1 MFTYLFLLALIV
13 MVTTKLWLAHR
24 QIRHVARFRHAV
36 PARFAETITLDAH
49 QKAADYTVAKTRLS
63 MLDIGVSAAVLLG
76 FTLLGGLQWLNT
88 FWLDT
93 FGPGYAY
100 GVALIA
106 SVIVISSVIELPF
119 SLYGQFGIEARF
131 GFNKMTLG
139 LYIADLVKSV
149 VIGSLLGLPLL
160 LAVLWLME
168 QMGDLWW
175 VWTWLVWMGFNLL
188 LLVLYPTVI
197 APLFNKF
204 EPLENSTLRQ
214 RIEAL
219 LQRCGFASKGL
230 FVMDGSRRSA
240 HGNAYFTGFGAAK
253 RIVFFD
259 TLLNRLNGDEIEAV
273 LAHELGHFK
282 RHHILK
288 RIVVTFALSL
298 AVLAVLGWVIDQ
310 PWFYTGLG
318 VEPNLL
324 TNNHA
329 LALILFF
336 LTLPV
341 FTFLM
346 GPVASLSSRK
356 HEFEADAYAASVADA
371 NHLVSALVKLY
382 KDNASTLTPDP
393 LYSAFYYSHPPASQR
408 IARLEAAAA

>member
-1 MFTYLFLLALIV
+1 MLTYLFLLALIT
-13 MVTTKLWLAHR
+13 MVIVKLWLASR
-24 QIRHVARFRHAV
+24 QIRHVALHRQAV
-36 PARFAETITLDAH
+36 PARFADTITLDAH

-76 FTLLGGLQWLNT
+76 FTLLGGLQWLNL
-88 FWLDT
+88 FWLET

-106 SVIVISSVIELPF
+106 SVVLISSLVELPF
-119 SLYGQFGIEARF
+119 SLYGQFGIEERY
-131 GFNKMTLG
+131 GFNKMTLR
-139 LYIADLVKSV
+139 LYFADLVKSTL
-149 VIGSLLGLPLL
+149 IGAALGLPLL
-160 LAVLWLME
+160 VAVLWLME
-168 QMGDLWW
+168 RMGDLWW
-175 VWTWLVWMGFNLL
+175 VWTWVVWMGFNLL

-204 EPLENSTLRQ
+204 EPLEDLSLKQ

-240 HGNAYFTGFGAAK
+240 HGNAYFTGFGASK

-259 TLLNRLNGDEIEAV
+259 TLLNRLDADEIEAV

-288 RIVVTFALSL
+288 RIVVTFAISL
-298 AVLAVLGWVIDQ
+298 GVLAMLGWLAGK

-318 VEPNLL
+318 VEPNLM
-324 TNNHA
+324 TDNNA

-341 FTFLM
+341 FTFLL
-346 GPVASLSSRK
+346 GPIASLSSRK
-356 HEFEADAYAASVADA
+356 HEFEADAYAAGIANA

-393 LYSAFYYSHPPASQR
+393 VYSAFYYSHPPASQR
-408 IARLEAAAA
+408 IARLEASPA

>member
-1 MFTYLFLLALIV
+1 MLTYLFLLALIT
-13 MVTTKLWLAHR
+13 MVIVKLWLASR
-24 QIRHVARFRHAV
+24 QIRHVARHRQAV
-36 PARFAETITLDAH
+36 PARFADTITLDAH

-76 FTLLGGLQWLNT
+76 FTLLGGLQWLNL
-88 FWLDT
+88 FWLET

-106 SVIVISSVIELPF
+106 SVVLISSLVELPF
-119 SLYGQFGIEARF
+119 SLYGQFGIEERY
-131 GFNKMTLG
+131 GFNKMTLR
-139 LYIADLVKSV
+139 LYFADLVKSTL
-149 VIGSLLGLPLL
+149 IGAALGLPLL
-160 LAVLWLME
+160 VAVLWLME
-168 QMGDLWW
+168 RMGDLWW
-175 VWTWLVWMGFNLL
+175 VWTWVVWMGFNLL

-204 EPLENSTLRQ
+204 EPLEDLSLKQ

-240 HGNAYFTGFGAAK
+240 HGNAYFTGFGASK

-259 TLLNRLNGDEIEAV
+259 TLLNRLDADEIEAV

-288 RIVVTFALSL
+288 RIVVTFAISL
-298 AVLAVLGWVIDQ
+298 GVLAMLGWLAGK

-318 VEPNLL
+318 VEPNLM
-324 TNNHA
+324 TDNNA

-341 FTFLM
+341 FTFLL
-346 GPVASLSSRK
+346 GPIASLSSRK
-356 HEFEADAYAASVADA
+356 HEFEADAYAAGIANA

-393 LYSAFYYSHPPASQR
+393 VYSAFYYSHPPASQR
-408 IARLEAAAA
+408 IARLEASPA